1 MSQKL
6 GSFASGSDRLR
17 EVVVWLQTNM
27 LLPIDNQHSVAGW
40 HKLTTCCQDE

>member
-17 EVVVWLQTNM
+17 ERERERERGSGLASNKYA
-27 LLPIDNQHSVAGW
+27 VAYR
-40 HKLTTCCQDE
+40 